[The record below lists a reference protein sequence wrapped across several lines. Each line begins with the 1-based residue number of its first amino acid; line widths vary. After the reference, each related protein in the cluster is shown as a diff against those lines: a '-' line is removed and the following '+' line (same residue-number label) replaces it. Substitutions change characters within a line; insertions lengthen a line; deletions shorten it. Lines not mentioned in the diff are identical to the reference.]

1 MGQADGQ
8 RHQFGRLVAGVA
20 EHHALVAR
28 TGNLIVGAKGNVRAL
43 AVDVGDNA
51 AGIAVEAVLGTVVA
65 DGADDLAGGAGDVNV
80 AARGDLAH
88 DVDKAGG
95 AGRLARYTRTG
106 ILGQDGIEDGIG
118 NLVADFVGMPLG
130 DRFGRKKNFGH
141 GKKPPIKYSA
151 ETQPWKQK
159 SAQPERLCA

>member
-1 MGQADGQ
+1 
-8 RHQFGRLVAGVA
+8 
-20 EHHALVAR
+20 
-28 TGNLIVGAKGNVRAL
+28 
-43 AVDVGDNA
+43 
-51 AGIAVEAVLGTVVA
+51 
-65 DGADDLAGGAGDVNV
+65 
-80 AARGDLAH
+80 
-88 DVDKAGG
+88 VDKAGG